1 MPRPPNQ
8 RRIGT
13 VMAIWDGSNVQFTD
27 TSTTDLNGSTRGIEF
42 NVVII
47 GSNVILQS
55 VVTSGTWSV
64 NTGIR
69 II

>member
-1 MPRPPNQ
+1 
-8 RRIGT
+8 
-13 VMAIWDGSNVQFTD
+13 MAIWDATNVQFTD

-47 GSNVILQS
+47 GGNVILQS

-64 NTGIR
+64 DTGIR